1 MNVTAGSVGVVVAA
15 AGAGRR
21 FGSAKQHLEL
31 GGRPLVHHS
40 LDAFAAVEGVASFVL
55 AVREED
61 VPLFRALAA
70 VWSSS
75 RGAHAPGVDVVPGGV
90 RRRDS
95 VLRGLEALRG
105 RAEWGLVHD
114 AARPLVT
121 PEEVRMVI
129 EAVRRHGAAA
139 IGTPAQ
145 DSMKR
150 VREGTIIDEIP
161 RDEVWTVQTP
171 QGARLE
177 DLIAAYARD
186 PAIDWTDE
194 ASALRAMGLAV
205 AVVEGSRENLKITKP
220 GDEAVAERIIEGR
233 RSVGRARG

>member
-1 MNVTAGSVGVVVAA
+1 MTAAPGTVGVVVAA
-15 AGAGRR
+15 AGVGRR

-40 LDAFAAVEGVASFVL
+40 MDAFAIEGVARLVL

-61 VPLFRALAA
+61 VSVFRELAGA
-70 VWSSS
+70 WSSS
-75 RGAHAPGVDVVPGGV
+75 RGSRAPEVDVVSGGA

-105 RAEWGLVHD
+105 HAEWVLVHD

-121 PEEVRMVI
+121 PEDVRQVI
-129 EAVRRHGAAA
+129 EAARRHGAAA

-150 VREGTIIDEIP
+150 VREGTIVDEIP

-171 QGARLE
+171 QGARLD
-177 DLIAAYARD
+177 DLIAAYSKD
-186 PAIDWTDE
+186 PGTDWTDE
-194 ASALRAMGLAV
+194 AYALRAMGIPV
-205 AVVEGSRENLKITKP
+205 TVVEGSPENLKITRP
-220 GDEAVAERIIEGR
+220 GDEAMAERIIEGR